1 MLSFRFVFFSLS
13 GVIPCHAVQYPKL
26 IPLMQAAN
34 AEVHGPIDVYAG
46 MGGTKD
52 WPTAFP
58 ASCVLNS
65 TWPECPLWCDKQ
77 SCDQCHPDDN
87 GYHKLAQIV
96 YAGLG
101 F

>member
-1 MLSFRFVFFSLS
+1 
-13 GVIPCHAVQYPKL
+13 
-26 IPLMQAAN
+26 MQAAN
-34 AEVHGPIDVYAG
+34 ADVHGPIDVYAG

-52 WPTAFP
+52 WPTEFP

-65 TWPECPLWCDKQ
+65 TWPDCPLWCDKQ